1 MATGGWGGLGCHS
14 KEWRCL
20 LAGHDFYVCP
30 RDGRSIGLVHK
41 CGGYN
46 HFFCA
51 AWSCETTGDAYW
63 KPTSSWDKI
72 IVQRGWKKPPRNW
85 DPLHPYAQSCS
96 RKNYGAWNC
105 TNTGYCLPLNISFTA
120 HGKQANG
127 WQQGYTWGLRWYISD
142 YDRGIIFKIKLKI
155 ENLTPLPVGPNLV
168 LPDQRAPINSGGP
181 VQNVLTTA
189 PAVSSPTPRPKDSS
203 PDTSANIT
211 LSPTTTMPLQ
221 PGTGDRLINLIKGAY
236 TALNFSDPNRAKNCW
251 LCLVS
256 SPPYYEGI
264 AINAS
269 LLNYTSPPAA
279 CNSLPSHKLTLPEV
293 AGQGLCIGK
302 VPPSHKALC
311 NLNYNITTGPY
322 YLKGPNGTYWACS
335 TGLTPCIQAQ
345 VLNTTADFCVLV
357 QLWPRITYH
366 SSETILDHYEEEK
379 RLRYR
384 REPITLT
391 IATLLGV
398 GGIAAGIG
406 TGASALLQSN
416 QLMHLQAAMTADLEA
431 IEKSITALEKSL
443 TSLSEVV
450 LQNRRGLDLLFLKE
464 GGLCAALKEECCFYA
479 DHTGVVRETM
489 DKLRE
494 RLAQRKRDFE
504 SQQGWF
510 ESWFTRSPWFTT
522 LISTLMGPLIILL
535 LILSIGPYVINRLV
549 QFTKDRLSVIQAMVL
564 TQQYQLLKRSESRT
578 SLEQEQDEWI

>member
-1 MATGGWGGLGCHS
+1 MDHPTIFKSAKDKTHAPLILLFIHPFFSFGSPSPHLPKRLTWQVLSQTGEVAWSISGNHAPNTWWPNLSPDFCQLAAGLDTWDTAAYKPDQLTEKMSMNMATGGWGGLGCHS

-203 PDTSANIT
+203 PDTSTNIT

-256 SPPYYEGI
+256 SP
-264 AINAS
+264 
-269 LLNYTSPPAA
+269 
-279 CNSLPSHKLTLPEV
+279 
-293 AGQGLCIGK
+293 
-302 VPPSHKALC
+302 
-311 NLNYNITTGPY
+311 
-322 YLKGPNGTYWACS
+322 
-335 TGLTPCIQAQ
+335 
-345 VLNTTADFCVLV
+345 
-357 QLWPRITYH
+357 
-366 SSETILDHYEEEK
+366 
-379 RLRYR
+379 
-384 REPITLT
+384 
-391 IATLLGV
+391 
-398 GGIAAGIG
+398 
-406 TGASALLQSN
+406 
-416 QLMHLQAAMTADLEA
+416 
-431 IEKSITALEKSL
+431 
-443 TSLSEVV
+443 
-450 LQNRRGLDLLFLKE
+450 
-464 GGLCAALKEECCFYA
+464 
-479 DHTGVVRETM
+479 
-489 DKLRE
+489 
-494 RLAQRKRDFE
+494 
-504 SQQGWF
+504 
-510 ESWFTRSPWFTT
+510 
-522 LISTLMGPLIILL
+522 
-535 LILSIGPYVINRLV
+535 
-549 QFTKDRLSVIQAMVL
+549 
-564 TQQYQLLKRSESRT
+564 
-578 SLEQEQDEWI
+578 